1 MMAGSPQVPLGLS
14 DQLGA
19 RVSLGDCLETALN
32 QASGLMGKVMQPE
45 SVKKKL
51 NSNNASHGENGAG
64 IAMILELLSARMDSV
79 RENFAAHLRKAVY
92 EGVGVDAY
100 SRQLMRF
107 EDLQLL
113 EEEQLDESIEQ
124 ARAQQEIEQAVEAV
138 LPQLDALMSTL
149 LGWIRVQP
157 QINPLRPA
165 IFVRAL
171 CDCLADHIP
180 DPQVRGAV
188 VAPIAARM
196 GLHLARLYKELADW
210 LRSNGV
216 EPAGLSSPPPPG
228 TPVGQNAT
236 ASMGSS
242 VARTLLTL
250 DKLRRLLSGEL
261 DAGPTQQDFGM
272 TVPASVVALQD
283 MRQVEAM
290 VQRLSKRAKE
300 AKAGDATQESL
311 KQAAARMA
319 LADGK
324 SLGKQLGEEV
334 VRLML
339 ENLLQDERLLAR
351 VRGVLASLEPVML
364 RLAKSDQQFFS
375 NKAHPARKLIERITS
390 RSLGYSSEQDEGFA
404 RFIQS
409 IESATVA
416 LNTRTT
422 QASDTASA
430 FSQVMVKLDA
440 LWAKDDE
447 ALRIKREEAARAL
460 MQAEQRNMLAQY
472 LAQDFRERAGSK
484 DIPQSVLDFACGPWA
499 QVVAQSQLAG
509 KDGTSDPLGYSAMVD
524 ELFWSVQPRVARRNR
539 THLVEI
545 IPGILGKLRQGLQ
558 LVEFPPERIAAFFD
572 ELIGLHEAALE
583 GRKTHAIDIPA
594 QEAANPDVWLRA
606 KETQDAG
613 YVTEDSVMP
622 TEYADSGGQSALGSL
637 PVNAWVELVIN
648 GAWLR
653 VQLNWVSPHRS
664 LYMFV
669 SASGSTHS
677 MSQRTLD
684 KLREAGS
691 IRMVSDGHMVE
702 NALDAVA
709 QTALRNSLGSG
720 STKQSSG
727 KP

>member
-1 MMAGSPQVPLGLS
+1 MASSPQAPLSLS

-19 RVSLGDCLETALN
+19 RVSLGDCLETALK
-32 QASGLMGKVMQPE
+32 QASGLIDKVMQPE
-45 SVKKKL
+45 PVKKKL
-51 NSNNASHGENGAG
+51 NSNAASHGENGAG
-64 IAMILELLSARMDSV
+64 IAMVLELLTSRMDSV

-124 ARAQQEIEQAVEAV
+124 ARAQQEIEQAVEGV
-138 LPQLDALMSTL
+138 LPMLDALMSTL

-171 CDCLADHIP
+171 CDCLVDHIP
-180 DPQVRGAV
+180 DAQVRGAV
-188 VAPIAARM
+188 VAPVAARM
-196 GLHLARLYKELADW
+196 GLHLAKLYKELADW

-216 EPAGLSSPPPPG
+216 EPAGLSAPAAPG
-228 TPVGQNAT
+228 APVGQNAT
-236 ASMGSS
+236 VTMGSS

-261 DAGPTQQDFGM
+261 DTAKTPQDFGM
-272 TVPASVVALQD
+272 TVPASLVALQD

-300 AKAGDATQESL
+300 AKDGDATQDSL

-339 ENLLQDERLLAR
+339 ENLLQDDRLLPR
-351 VRGVLASLEPVML
+351 VRGVLATLEPVML

-375 NKAHPARKLIERITS
+375 NKVHPARKLIEHITS
-390 RSLGYSSEQDEGFA
+390 RSLGYSSQQDEGFA

-409 IESATVA
+409 IESATKV
-416 LNTRTT
+416 LNTHATDAGDAA
-422 QASDTASA
+422 QM
-430 FSQVMVKLDA
+430 FSQVVVKLDV

-472 LAQDFRERAGSK
+472 LAQDFRDRAHDK
-484 DIPQSVLDFACGPWA
+484 DIPQTVLDFLCGPWA
-499 QVVAQSQLAG
+499 QVVAQSQLAC
-509 KDGTSDPLGYSAMVD
+509 KDGTSDPQGYSAMVD

-539 THLVEI
+539 TRLVDI

-558 LVEFPPERIAAFFD
+558 LVEFPPERISAFFD

-583 GRKTHAIDIPA
+583 GRKTHKIDIPA

-606 KETQDAG
+606 QESQDAG
-613 YVTEDSVMP
+613 YVTEESVMP
-622 TEYADSGGQSALGSL
+622 AEYADSGSQAALGNL
-637 PVNAWVELVIN
+637 PVGAWAELVVN

-664 LYMFV
+664 LYMFT
-669 SASGSTHS
+669 SATGSTHS

-684 KLREAGS
+684 KLRDGGS
-691 IRMVSDGHMVE
+691 IRLVSDGHMVE
-702 NALDAVA
+702 HALDAVA
-709 QTALRNSLGSG
+709 QAALRNSLGKGSG
-720 STKQSSG
+720 A
-727 KP
+727 